1 VVLLALPYLEY
12 LQKTRDK
19 VVSKGGDPSKFDT
32 RINDLVSKSTPEQL
46 KDPYYYPSAK
56 LLSTKPILQTVDSV
70 KPIQQ
75 TVDSVKPILQTVDSV
90 KPIQQTVD
98 SVKPIQQTVDSVKPI
113 QQTVDSVKPIQQTV
127 DSTRS
132 LKKANEFTGIAR
144 DEMKYKPKYTEQI
157 ENTLA
162 DVRGAQFES
171 QYETRIGDILNQ
183 INESK
188 FQYDPISDSAL
199 QQAQAQAQQSAMEA
213 MNRRGIL
220 NSTVTADRVGQVTA
234 SLVPEYEAIA
244 YDRYQDNLS
253 NMFKQADFLNSLDE
267 QDYRRFVDD
276 LELKLKDVNILAQ
289 LDDRTL
295 KATQQNLDTLFKVVD
310 RVTKEKQQEIDNM
323 NNDITNAWER
333 VAELGYVDNSAS
345 LILGL
350 PIGTPSKEA
359 RERIEALEDEM
370 FLKEQELAYEIQLD
384 ESKKKTARLNL
395 EYAES
400 LKRETK
406 QQETEAKAQQQ
417 VIENER
423 DAVYGNILSQIAGLT
438 VDEAV
443 TLIQQDADRIAEMI
457 GGERLVKLYDVL
469 RDKQKEEQR
478 IKESEADAQLQREK
492 FRETARSNKAR
503 ETETARSNKARETE
517 TARSNKA
524 KEEKKEEVTTK
535 SFEDYLTF
543 INNNIVDKG
552 DLADPEK
559 NKQAVTN
566 YLETLFSQ
574 GVDNNIID
582 QLARQFG
589 L

>member
-56 LLSTKPILQTVDSV
+56 LLSTKPIL
-70 KPIQQ
+70 
-75 TVDSVKPILQTVDSV
+75 
-90 KPIQQTVD
+90 QTVD

-310 RVTKEKQQEIDNM
+310 RVTKEKQQEIDTM

>member
-1 VVLLALPYLEY
+1 MVLLALPYLEY

-56 LLSTKPILQTVDSV
+56 LLSTKPIL
-70 KPIQQ
+70 
-75 TVDSVKPILQTVDSV
+75 
-90 KPIQQTVD
+90 
-98 SVKPIQQTVDSVKPI
+98 
-113 QQTVDSVKPIQQTV
+113 QTVDSVKPIQQTV

-503 ETETARSNKARETE
+503 ETETARSNKA
-517 TARSNKA
+517 